1 MNRTNPGRATN
12 LSPLLKQESEA
23 SGRLIKSAGIKVE

>member
-1 MNRTNPGRATN
+1 MNRSNPGRPTKR
-12 LSPLLKQESEA
+12 SPLLKQESEA